1 MIRSKLLWFSV
12 GLFILGSCASTNT
25 VSNSLITK
33 RKHNKGFHINFKKG
47 TRNLAVNEKSEKDVK
62 EQPEIKSVQHRGET
76 SILSFNDHQELNT
89 ESNEKVVDCVKGG
102 DETSLNIRKKIV
114 LGKEAKSDLPTE
126 NVKVP
131 ESAMPKERIT
141 RAFDIM
147 PSFEATNKIRESQ
160 KRQSNNANYDRIL
173 LVVLCFFIPPL
184 AVYLYEGSWTQ
195 RCTIN
200 LILTLLCGIPGIIHG
215 LIVVLE

>member
-1 MIRSKLLWFSV
+1 MKSKLLWFSV

-62 EQPEIKSVQHRGET
+62 EQPEIKSPQHNEET
-76 SILSFNDHQELNT
+76 TVLSFKDSQELNT
-89 ESNEKVVDCVKGG
+89 ESNEKAVDRLKGG
-102 DETSLNIRKKIV
+102 NKISLSIRKKVV

-126 NVKVP
+126 IVKVP
-131 ESAMPKERIT
+131 ESAMQKERIT

-147 PSFEATNKIRESQ
+147 PSFEATNKIRENE

-173 LVVLCFFIPPL
+173 LVVLCFFVPPL

-195 RCTIN
+195 QCTVN
-200 LILTLLCGIPGIIHG
+200 LILTLLCGLPGIIHA